1 MNHLSPAYL
10 YQRDYLLM
18 LCVTAAS
25 RTDQGEDPTFF
36 ACSWSCEGEEFLTV
50 ARSSWAEAM
59 NDCIDCKRTA
69 TLAASVRRSSCGE
82 QDCNMKN
89 VKRGVERED
98 EGKEGG
104 RRDLGWKMERVVVGV
119 MDTAWVD

>member
-1 MNHLSPAYL
+1 
-10 YQRDYLLM
+10 
-18 LCVTAAS
+18 
-25 RTDQGEDPTFF
+25 
-36 ACSWSCEGEEFLTV
+36 
-50 ARSSWAEAM
+50 M

-89 VKRGVERED
+89 GNRKIERED

-104 RRDLGWKMERVVVGV
+104 EGIWGGKWNGWWWELWTQHGWTEFRWP
-119 MDTAWVD
+119 TF